1 MKDFERVMA
10 ANRGEIAI
18 RVFRACT
25 ELGKRTVA
33 VYSEEDSLA
42 LHRYKADE
50 AYLLPSSRGPVEAYL
65 DIEAI
70 VALAVEKKV
79 DAIHPGYGFLSENAD
94 FARRCAEEGIVF
106 IGPSPAQLDLFG
118 DKLRARE
125 AAIAAGLPVVPG
137 TPEPVDDDGAIAFAE
152 KIGYPVMVKA
162 AAGGG
167 GRGMR
172 VADDLEELRQVLPV
186 ARREATTAFGRGDV
200 YVEKL
205 VRKPRHIEVQILAD
219 SHGRVEHL
227 WERDCSIQRRHQKVV
242 EIAPAAGLDPE
253 VRLRM
258 CEAARALMQ
267 HSGYEGAGTVEF
279 LLEPDGDFFFIEV
292 NARIQVEHTV
302 TELVM
307 GIDLVQSQIRVAEG
321 RTLAEIGIPDEI
333 PEPNG
338 YAIQCRVTTED
349 PENDFLPDA
358 GRITHYRSPGGFGVR
373 LDGATAFT
381 GAVVSPHYDSLL
393 VKVCTYALRFED
405 AIRKMHRALMEFR
418 LRGLKT
424 NLRFLENVVTH
435 PDFLTGKA
443 DTGFIAAH
451 PELLSFRPRRD
462 RGTRLLRY
470 LGHIAVNGQLEGPKS
485 RAKPDF
491 RDPPLPNPPA
501 HAWTP
506 PKDTFKHTLDSRGPD
521 AVAER
526 LRSEERVLFT
536 DTTFRDAHQSL
547 LATRMRSFD
556 LLQVARD
563 TGRLAPSL
571 FSMEVWG
578 GATFDTSYRFL
589 REDPWV
595 RLAELRERIPHVL
608 MQMLLRGQSL
618 VGYSAYPDNAV
629 QAFVKE
635 AAETGV
641 DVFRIFD
648 SLNWVPNMRVAIDAV
663 REQGKI
669 AEVALCYTGDVLDR
683 SRKRYDL
690 GYYVKLAQEIEAAG
704 AHILAIKDMAG
715 LLKPG
720 AAHLLVGALREATGL
735 PVHLHTHDSTGVGVA
750 TCVEAALA
758 GASVVDGCIDAL
770 AGGTSQPSLRAIAAA
785 LQGTEK
791 ESDLDLDAL
800 QPLNEYWASV
810 RAYYRFLERGSAVPD
825 AHVFRTQVPGGQIS
839 NLKHQAEALGL
850 LGQWGEVMQ
859 KYREADALLGE
870 LIKVT
875 PSSKAV
881 GDLAL
886 FMVQNDLD
894 GDALLERAH
903 ELSFPESVVGLLK
916 GKLGRPPYGFPEAL
930 QTAVLR
936 GEKPLEDR
944 PGAYLDPV
952 DFEAVRREVRELVKG
967 EPARREASDRDMLAL
982 VLFPQVFR
990 DYAAHRAAYGDTSA
1004 LDTPTFFYGPS
1015 PGERVAVDIERGKTL
1030 LIRLISIGD
1039 VHADGT
1045 RPVVFELNGHAREV
1059 RVRDLE
1065 VQIAGEVRRKAEEGN
1080 WQDVGASM
1088 PGKVV
1093 KVMVQPGEAVAKG
1106 ADLLVTEAMKMETSV
1121 RSPRHAIV
1129 EEVLVRQGDSVEA
1142 ADLLLRLGPVPETTE
1157 EV

>member
-903 ELSFPESVVGLLK
+903 ELSFPESVVGLLM
-916 GKLGRPPYGFPEAL
+916 GKLGRPPYGFPEAF

>member
-25 ELGKRTVA
+25 ELGKRTIA

-106 IGPSPAQLDLFG
+106 IGPSPGQLDLFG

-172 VADDLEELRQVLPV
+172 VAHDLEELRQVLPV
-186 ARREATTAFGRGDV
+186 ARREATTAFGRGEL

-205 VRKPRHIEVQILAD
+205 VRRPRHIEVQILAD
-219 SHGRVEHL
+219 RHGRVEHL

-242 EIAPAAGLDPE
+242 EIAPAAGLDPK

-470 LGHIAVNGQLEGPKS
+470 LGHIAVNGQTEGPKS

-595 RLAELRERIPHVL
+595 RLAELRERIPHIL

-635 AAETGV
+635 AADTGV

-669 AEVALCYTGDVLDR
+669 AQVALCYTGDVLDR

-690 GYYVKLAQEIEAAG
+690 GYYVKLAREIEAAG

-720 AAHLLVGALREATGL
+720 AARLLVGALREATGL

-750 TCVEAALA
+750 
-758 GASVVDGCIDAL
+758 
-770 AGGTSQPSLRAIAAA
+770 
-785 LQGTEK
+785 
-791 ESDLDLDAL
+791 
-800 QPLNEYWASV
+800 
-810 RAYYRFLERGSAVPD
+810 
-825 AHVFRTQVPGGQIS
+825 
-839 NLKHQAEALGL
+839 
-850 LGQWGEVMQ
+850 
-859 KYREADALLGE
+859 
-870 LIKVT
+870 
-875 PSSKAV
+875 
-881 GDLAL
+881 
-886 FMVQNDLD
+886 
-894 GDALLERAH
+894 
-903 ELSFPESVVGLLK
+903 
-916 GKLGRPPYGFPEAL
+916 
-930 QTAVLR
+930 
-936 GEKPLEDR
+936 
-944 PGAYLDPV
+944 
-952 DFEAVRREVRELVKG
+952 
-967 EPARREASDRDMLAL
+967 
-982 VLFPQVFR
+982 
-990 DYAAHRAAYGDTSA
+990 
-1004 LDTPTFFYGPS
+1004 
-1015 PGERVAVDIERGKTL
+1015 
-1030 LIRLISIGD
+1030 
-1039 VHADGT
+1039 
-1045 RPVVFELNGHAREV
+1045 
-1059 RVRDLE
+1059 
-1065 VQIAGEVRRKAEEGN
+1065 
-1080 WQDVGASM
+1080 
-1088 PGKVV
+1088 
-1093 KVMVQPGEAVAKG
+1093 
-1106 ADLLVTEAMKMETSV
+1106 
-1121 RSPRHAIV
+1121 
-1129 EEVLVRQGDSVEA
+1129 
-1142 ADLLLRLGPVPETTE
+1142 
-1157 EV
+1157 

>member
-1 MKDFERVMA
+1 MA

-25 ELGKRTVA
+25 ELGKRTIA
-33 VYSEEDSLA
+33 IYSEEDSLA

-50 AYLLPSSRGPVEAYL
+50 AYLLPSARGPVEAYL

-70 VALAVEKKV
+70 VALAVEKNV
-79 DAIHPGYGFLSENAD
+79 DAIHPGYGFLSENAA
-94 FARRCAEEGIVF
+94 FARRCAEEGIAF
-106 IGPSPAQLDLFG
+106 IGPTPEQLELFG

-125 AAIAAGLPVVPG
+125 AAVAAGLPVVPG
-137 TPEPVDDDGAIAFAE
+137 TPEPVDDEQAITFAE
-152 KIGYPVMVKA
+152 EVGFPVMVKA

-172 VADDLEELRQVLPV
+172 VARDLDELRQVLPV
-186 ARREATTAFGRGDV
+186 ARREATTAFGRGDL

-205 VRKPRHIEVQILAD
+205 VRNPRHIEVQILAD
-219 SHGRVEHL
+219 QHGRVEHL

-242 EIAPAAGLDPE
+242 EIAPAVGLDPAT
-253 VRLRM
+253 RRAM
-258 CEAARALMQ
+258 CESARALME
-267 HSGYEGAGTVEF
+267 HSGYQGAGTVEF

-307 GIDLVQSQIRVAEG
+307 GIDLVQSQIKVAEG
-321 RTLAEIGIPDEI
+321 RPLAEIGVPDEI
-333 PEPNG
+333 PEPRG

-393 VKVCTYALRFED
+393 VKVCTHALRFED
-405 AIRKMHRALMEFR
+405 AIGKMHRALMEFR

-435 PDFLTGKA
+435 PDFVAGKA

-470 LGHIAVNGQLEGPKS
+470 LGHVAVNGQTEGPKA
-485 RAKPDF
+485 RTKPDF
-491 RDPPLPNPPA
+491 RDAPLPPPPQ
-501 HAWTP
+501 HVWTP
-506 PKDTFKHTLDSRGPD
+506 PKETFKRLLDEKGPE

-526 LRSEERVLFT
+526 LGREERVLFT

-547 LATRMRSFD
+547 LATRMRSYD
-556 LLQVARD
+556 LLAIARD
-563 TGRLAPSL
+563 TGRLAPNL

-578 GATFDTSYRFL
+578 GATFDTAYRFL
-589 REDPWV
+589 REDPWE
-595 RLAELRERIPHVL
+595 RLAEIRERIPHIL

-635 AAETGV
+635 AASTGI

-648 SLNWVPNMRVAIDAV
+648 SLNWVPNMRVAIDTV

-669 AEVALCYTGDVLDR
+669 AEVALCYTGDVLDK

-690 GYYVKLAQEIEAAG
+690 AYYVNLAQEIEEAG

-720 AAHLLVGALREATGL
+720 AAHALVSALRDATGL

-750 TCVEAALA
+750 TCVQAALS
-758 GASVVDGCIDAL
+758 GAAVVDGCIDGM

-785 LQGTEK
+785 LQGTERAP
-791 ESDLDLDAL
+791 DLDLDAL
-800 QPLNEYWASV
+800 QPLNEYWTSV
-810 RAYYRFLERGSAVPD
+810 RAFYRFLERGSAVPD

-850 LGQWGEVMQ
+850 LGQWSDVIA

-894 GDALLERAH
+894 AESLIARAP

-916 GKLGRPPYGFPEAL
+916 GKLGRPPYGFPPEL
-930 QTAVLR
+930 QAAVLR
-936 GEKPLEDR
+936 GDKPLGDR

-952 DFEAVRREVRELVKG
+952 DFEAVRRQVQELVKG
-967 EPARREASDRDMLAL
+967 EPVPREAGDRDVLAFI
-982 VLFPQVFR
+982 LFPQVFR
-990 DYAAHRAAYGDTSA
+990 DYALHRAQYGDTSA
-1004 LDTPTFFYGPS
+1004 VDTPTFFYGPS
-1015 PGERVAVDIERGKTL
+1015 RGQRVAVDIERGKTL
-1030 LIRLISIGD
+1030 IIRLISIGE

-1045 RPVVFELNGHAREV
+1045 RPVLFELNGHAREV

-1065 VQIAGEVRRKAEEGN
+1065 VQVAGDVRRKAEEGN
-1080 WQDVGASM
+1080 WQEVGASM

-1093 KVMVQPGEAVAKG
+1093 KLMVQPGDSVAKG

-1121 RSPRHAIV
+1121 RSPRHAVV
-1129 EEVLVRQGDSVEA
+1129 EEVLARQGDAVEA
-1142 ADLLLRLGPVPETTE
+1142 GDLLLRLAPVPETTE